1 MTKLNEQM
9 EMFQFQEG
17 GLEQDGGTQDP
28 VSGNE
33 VPAGSSQ
40 AEVRDDI
47 PAMLSEGEFVFP
59 ADVVR
64 YIGLETLMNIRQQ
77 AKAGLKRMEDM
88 GQMGNSNEAT
98 IPDDVPFTVD
108 DLEVE
113 DAPKEM
119 FVGGVIPSGGFG
131 IPPATTM
138 PFTDYSPVMPSNG
151 GRLNLNPNQLGG
163 LFGFQPQQAQTPI
176 VPTTAPTYNVQGQQT
191 NKLYNVPT
199 FTPQQAVGT
208 FETLTGDKPGGFGQT
223 DVIKTYVNEDG
234 MELRIPFKGGNPIY
248 DIPPGYTEK
257 KEEKTQEAIK
267 PKDTAVKTTQVTGTR
282 QDEGESIRQQQPI
295 DAKISEQK
303 DRFNI
308 TSSRGF
314 DVLNLLPG
322 AGIAKFFKDVVGVQ
336 PTGKGIVGALT
347 PKQTEEKKTFNEYVD
362 TLTGDKKR
370 RHDRYESL
378 LRTPITGFVGNKK
391 GDLDPATGGVFDRKG
406 IARNEDGSDATNE
419 FGTRSYA
426 SFADFKEDRAAGKQ
440 SGWQG
445 GAISKSSYDKLSDT
459 GKANYDKYS
468 EIRGISFDASPE
480 DGPQDTAP
488 TGTAA
493 DFGGEPDRFGGGD
506 YKGAFVGK
514 KYKKNKG
521 MKRGGLASKK

>member
-9 EMFQFQEG
+9 EMFEFQEG
-17 GLEQDGGTQDP
+17 GLEQDGGTKDP

-33 VPAGSSQ
+33 VPTGSSQ

-88 GQMGNSNEAT
+88 GQMGNSSEAT

-138 PFTDYSPVMPSNG
+138 PVSQQQQVTPMPPYGLSPPNEN
-151 GRLNLNPNQLGG
+151 RLNLNPNQLGG

-191 NKLYNVPT
+191 NQLYNVPT

-223 DVIKTYVNEDG
+223 DAIKTYVNEDG

-248 DIPPGYTEK
+248 DIPPGYVEKVKTEQV
-257 KEEKTQEAIK
+257 EDSRPT
-267 PKDTAVKTTQVTGTR
+267 DTKVKTTKV
-282 QDEGESIRQQQPI
+282 
-295 DAKISEQK
+295 
-303 DRFNI
+303 
-308 TSSRGF
+308 
-314 DVLNLLPG
+314 
-322 AGIAKFFKDVVGVQ
+322 
-336 PTGKGIVGALT
+336 
-347 PKQTEEKKTFNEYVD
+347 VD
-362 TLTGDKKR
+362 T
-370 RHDRYESL
+370 
-378 LRTPITGFVGNKK
+378 
-391 GDLDPATGGVFDRKG
+391 GGMEEG
-406 IARNEDGSDATNE
+406 
-419 FGTRSYA
+419 
-426 SFADFKEDRAAGKQ
+426 
-440 SGWQG
+440 
-445 GAISKSSYDKLSDT
+445 
-459 GKANYDKYS
+459 
-468 EIRGISFDASPE
+468 
-480 DGPQDTAP
+480 
-488 TGTAA
+488 
-493 DFGGEPDRFGGGD
+493 
-506 YKGAFVGK
+506 
-514 KYKKNKG
+514 
-521 MKRGGLASKK
+521 

>member
-1 MTKLNEQM
+1 
-9 EMFQFQEG
+9 
-17 GLEQDGGTQDP
+17 
-28 VSGNE
+28 
-33 VPAGSSQ
+33 
-40 AEVRDDI
+40 
-47 PAMLSEGEFVFP
+47 
-59 ADVVR
+59 
-64 YIGLETLMNIRQQ
+64 
-77 AKAGLKRMEDM
+77 
-88 GQMGNSNEAT
+88 
-98 IPDDVPFTVD
+98 
-108 DLEVE
+108 

-119 FVGGVIPSGGFG
+119 FVGGLL
-131 IPPATTM
+131 PPLTTM
-138 PFTDYSPVMPSNG
+138 PVSQQQQQVTPMPPYGLLPPNEN
-151 GRLNLNPNQLGG
+151 RLNLNPNQLGG
-163 LFGFQPQQAQTPI
+163 LFGFQPQQAQTP
-176 VPTTAPTYNVQGQQT
+176 VTPTAAPAYNVQGQQT
-191 NKLYNVPT
+191 NQLYNVPT

-208 FETLTGDKPGGFGQT
+208 FETLTGDKPGEFGQP

-234 MELRIPFKGGNPIY
+234 MELRIPFKGGSPIY
-248 DIPPGYTEK
+248 DVPPGYTEK

-468 EIRGISFDASPE
+468 EIRGLDTGPE
-480 DGPQDTAP
+480 DETSQVESDAQGFAENPQDD
-488 TGTAA
+488 A
-493 DFGGEPDRFGGGD
+493 D
-506 YKGAFVGK
+506 AFAF
-514 KYKKNKG
+514 NKG
-521 MKRGGLASKK
+521 GLASKSKPKKMKRGGLASKK